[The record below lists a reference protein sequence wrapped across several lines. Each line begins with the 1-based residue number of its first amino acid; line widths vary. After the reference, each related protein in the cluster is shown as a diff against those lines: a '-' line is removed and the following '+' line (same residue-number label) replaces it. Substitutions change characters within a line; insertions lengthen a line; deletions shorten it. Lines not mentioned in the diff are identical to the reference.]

1 MRRLKAKQQEC
12 EQRIQEF
19 EAEVEIVT
27 RKMEELQVWGCRR
40 SLVFFDGYTELL
52 ASFPGFSP

>member
-40 SLVFFDGYTELL
+40 SLVF
-52 ASFPGFSP
+52 